1 MKRFVVLAAVSFL
14 LVSAFPQSAAACSWS
29 YKQGFSP
36 EDVQRR
42 TDVIVIEATFR
53 FEEMRGE
60 PGVND
65 EGEEALIDPEVVG
78 HIEMGARR
86 WPTIHNPQRGFATCI
101 FPETGPAA
109 DASGTFW
116 ITERR
121 EHGRYRI
128 LYWEGEYLRPEQAQA
143 APTE

>member
-1 MKRFVVLAAVSFL
+1 MKRSVVLAAVGL
-14 LVSAFPQSAAACSWS
+14 LLTGAFPQSAAACSWG
-29 YKQGFSP
+29 YKPGHSP
-36 EDVQRR
+36 EDIKRR
-42 TDVIVIEATFR
+42 TDVIVIEAKYR
-53 FEEMRGE
+53 LEEMRGE
-60 PGVND
+60 PGINE
-65 EGEEALIDPEVVG
+65 EGEEVLFNPEVVG

-86 WPTIHNPQRGFATCI
+86 WPTIHEPQLEWATCI
-101 FPETGPAA
+101 LPAKGPAA

-128 LYWEGEYLRPEQAQA
+128 LYWEGEYLQPEQTEA